1 MTDRMAGEIFIG
13 GEVSR
18 NLLPDFCTA
27 LAAQFVTLE
36 WGDAQFCPE
45 TAEDLLDNCTDLEGI
60 VVLRLCDDE
69 ARYGAFE
76 SLEAFLREHDI
87 PFDRYSDGRYEY
99 DPLWACFRPGH
110 DLCEFTT
117 NTDRERLFSESLLVK
132 IAKQLEQ
139 ALDRFAARK
148 TTQGIAAVKAA
159 QRRLRAA
166 MATNYGPLPPFQL
179 IGEAVVDATDN
190 YPILPPQE

>member
-1 MTDRMAGEIFIG
+1 MADRMAGEIFIG
-13 GEVSR
+13 GNISR
-18 NLLPDFCTA
+18 NLLPDFFKT

-45 TAEDLLDNCTDLEGI
+45 TAEDLLDNCTDREGVI
-60 VVLRLCDDE
+60 VLRLCDDE
-69 ARYGAFE
+69 APYGAFE

-87 PFDRYSDGRYEY
+87 PYDRYSDGRYEY

-117 NTDRERLFSESLLVK
+117 NTCRERLFSESLLVK
-132 IAKQLEQ
+132 IAAQLEQ
-139 ALDRFAARK
+139 ALGRFGAQQ
-148 TTQGIAAVKAA
+148 TTRGITTVRAA
-159 QRRLRAA
+159 QRRLRAT
-166 MATNYGPLPPFQL
+166 MATNYRPLPPFQL

-190 YPILPPQE
+190 YPILPP